1 MMTPSSSRIS
11 ACVTLPSGPGTRRSS
26 VKPNALARNS
36 SAASQSSYNR
46 YGVMRGKPSGGFAGI
61 AALLSRW
68 NGIYARAHRP
78 CPGGRAPDQPDCE
91 PGPDDDGAEE
101 LERADRLDPDG
112 GADQQRADRKEPREQ
127 PGSLDAEPPD
137 GLVPGDDGERGQ
149 RQHHGRDGAD
159 ARRDADR
166 SEPGEERHRHER
178 VRSLAG
184 KRE

>member
-68 NGIYARAHRP
+68 NGIYARAHRSG
-78 CPGGRAPDQPDCE
+78 PGGRAPDQADRE
-91 PGPDDDGAEE
+91 PGADDHGAEE

-112 GADQQRADRKEPREQ
+112 GADQQRAHREEACEQ
-127 PGSLDAEPPD
+127 TRSLDAEPAD
-137 GLVPGDDGERGQ
+137 ALVPGDEGERG
-149 RQHHGRDGAD
+149 HDHGEVR
-159 ARRDADR
+159 DR
-166 SEPGEERHRHER
+166 SGFTPRWH
-178 VRSLAG
+178 L
-184 KRE
+184 